1 MTIRVTLSEMYRK
14 NRDDLRALFLGEY
27 PPFFYRG
34 SRGIE
39 PEEIPVF
46 AFHSTIPDRFDS
58 QMAFLADN
66 GYRTLDADGLLDT
79 LLGRKKIQPNTI
91 VLTFDDGRG
100 SVWATAYPILKKYG
114 LQAIVFLVPSRIR
127 ETDTLN
133 PNLDDVRE
141 GRTDMA
147 NILARD
153 SVEPFLTWNEIRTMH
168 RSGVIDFQSHSSWHH
183 SVFVSA
189 RIVEFANPAF
199 NGSFL
204 KGSLNPVFRQGGRD
218 IVPES
223 VDWGSPIYEWGP
235 GVGSEKRYIE
245 DEGLTQILTQ
255 HVQENGGIAFFNRP
269 GWRNTL
275 CGLAGDFARRN
286 GERGRF
292 QTTEERYA
300 DIYSD
305 LLQSREIIEEKIG
318 KRVVHLCYP
327 WYQGCEMAVGASRSA
342 GYESN
347 YWGVFERRT
356 INRVGNDPYHVARVI
371 DDYLFLLPGRGREN
385 LRRILAER
393 VRGIAAQRLAKRN
406 SAGGATRVATGS

>member
-1 MTIRVTLSEMYRK
+1 MTIRLALSELYRK

-27 PPFFYRG
+27 PPFFYRS
-34 SRGIE
+34 SRGIG

-46 AFHSTIPDRFDS
+46 AFHSVLPDRFDS
-58 QMAFLADN
+58 QMAFLVDN
-66 GYRTLDADGLLDT
+66 GYRTLDADGLVDI
-79 LLGRKKIQPNTI
+79 LLRRGKIRENTI

-114 LQAIVFLVPSRIR
+114 LQAIAFIVPSRIR
-127 ETDTLN
+127 ETVTLN

-147 NILARD
+147 NILARE
-153 SVEPFLTWNEIRTMH
+153 SIEPFLTWNEIRTMH

-183 SVFVSA
+183 SIFVSA

-204 KGSLNPVFRQGGRD
+204 KGSLHPVIRRGGRD
-218 IVPES
+218 EFPEG

-235 GVGSEKRYIE
+235 GLGSERRYLE
-245 DEGLTQILTQ
+245 DEDLTQVLTH
-255 HVQENGGIAFFNRP
+255 HVRKNGGIMFFRRP
-269 GWRNTL
+269 GWRNSL
-275 CGLAGDFARRN
+275 RGLAGDYARRD
-286 GERGRF
+286 GGKGRF
-292 QTTEERYA
+292 QTAEERYA

-305 LLQSREIIEEKIG
+305 LLQSRKIIEEKIG
-318 KRVVHLCYP
+318 NRVIHLCYP
-327 WYQGCEMAVGASRSA
+327 WYQGCEMAVRASRAA

-347 YWGVFERRT
+347 YWGVSGGRA
-356 INRVGNDPYHVARVI
+356 INRVGNDPYHVARII

-385 LRRILAER
+385 LRRVLEMRA
-393 VRGIAAQRLAKRN
+393 RGIAARRLAKWN
-406 SAGGATRVATGS
+406 AA